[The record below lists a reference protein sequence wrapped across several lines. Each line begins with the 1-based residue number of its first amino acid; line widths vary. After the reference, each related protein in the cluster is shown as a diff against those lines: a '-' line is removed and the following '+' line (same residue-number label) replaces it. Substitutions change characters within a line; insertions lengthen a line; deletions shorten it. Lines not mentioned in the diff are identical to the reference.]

1 MKPGIHPDYKQVT
14 ASCVCGNTFQT
25 GTTKGSDIRTEIC
38 AACHPFYTGTQKIV
52 DTEGRVER
60 FRKKM
65 EQSARF
71 QGSGTGTVK
80 KAAPAPAPAAAAAP
94 APAPAPAEEAPAEQG

>member
-1 MKPGIHPDYKQVT
+1 MKTGIHPNYTQVT
-14 ASCVCGNTFQT
+14 ASCVCGNSFTV

-60 FRKKM
+60 FMKKF
-65 EQSARF
+65 EARNTKIAQASAR
-71 QGSGTGTVK
+71 QTQKSMVAP
-80 KAAPAPAPAAAAAP
+80 KAD
-94 APAPAPAEEAPAEQG
+94 EAK

>member
-71 QGSGTGTVK
+71 QASGK
-80 KAAPAPAPAAAAAP
+80 PKAAAPAPAAAAP
-94 APAPAPAEEAPAEQG
+94 APAAEAPAEQG